1 MTRRRFFRFASG
13 FTLLELS
20 LVVVVMG
27 VLGLFF
33 VNSFSGA
40 DDVRVRR
47 QSRAQAE
54 VAREALRAYLLTNKR
69 LPCPDTDTDG
79 YEDGGAAGC
88 TGTGETGTLP
98 YLTLGLPDAA
108 HNRMFYGVYRVAPPD
123 DITLDITLQAERTGD
138 AEGAPGY
145 LGLGDVVVALQAIVS
160 DVLKPAYLH
169 SAGIDAAG
177 AADCAAAHHPVFI
190 LIVPNTDRDGD
201 GNVLDAPNAP
211 NGKCF
216 ASPEQPMTLNY
227 DDVVAVESPSALI
240 GWVTY
245 HIN

>member
-1 MTRRRFFRFASG
+1 MKQRRLSRFASG

-20 LVVVVMG
+20 FVVVVMG

-33 VNSFSGA
+33 AGSFSGA

-47 QSRAQAE
+47 QSRAHAE
-54 VAREALRAYLLTNKR
+54 VAREALRAFVLANKR
-69 LPCPDTDTDG
+69 LPCPDANADG
-79 YEDGGAAGC
+79 YEDCALA
-88 TGTGETGTLP
+88 GETGTLP
-98 YLTLGLPDAA
+98 YADLGLADAA
-108 HNRMFYGVYRVAPPD
+108 HNRILYGVYRAASTD
-123 DITLDITLQAERTGD
+123 DITLQAERTGD

-145 LGLGDVVVALQAIVS
+145 LGLGDVIVALQAIVP
-160 DVLKPAYLH
+160 DTLVPAYLH
-169 SAGIDAAG
+169 IAGIDAAG

-201 GNVLDAPNAP
+201 GNFLDAPNAP